1 MSKKIDGVGVWP
13 PSPLLIC
20 FALAP
25 VFARPECR
33 KTSLFKE
40 LLSLVMQDNNA
51 SGVHLYTLVYFFS
64 ALQQI
69 DLNCM
74 IMSYH
79 MLNIYRPGLIHAE
92 YS

>member
-1 MSKKIDGVGVWP
+1 
-13 PSPLLIC
+13 
-20 FALAP
+20 
-25 VFARPECR
+25 
-33 KTSLFKE
+33 
-40 LLSLVMQDNNA
+40 MQDNNA